1 MDNLQ
6 LFMHLYMYELEICFA
21 AHKHDLLNISFQ
33 SDEANTDRPLKEY
46 IKHIIETECKCIS
59 EFTRVNNIEIYNPD
73 GSCTILD
80 IPNAVKTTYV
90 QRVLLPEEI
99 TPQIKTILQERKN
112 AVFTKPD
119 ICLMVNIDGKTK
131 YEPVELKST
140 KSDSI
145 PGSSVQQVSPEEWV
159 IFIKHS
165 QNNIEVTT
173 GQYFNTINSKVQ
185 FPDRSPRPQVSFSE
199 LKNWN
204 NCNRQD
210 KGDVITYKLS
220 EDESEKYDLLTDWQG
235 VLAKRWVDILFNE
248 HPRKIIPWF
257 DNNLRIFILEF
268 LKKYDKLT
276 DTQKDEYKAFVESLI
291 E

>member
-1 MDNLQ
+1 M
-6 LFMHLYMYELEICFA
+6 
-21 AHKHDLLNISFQ
+21 
-33 SDEANTDRPLKEY
+33 
-46 IKHIIETECKCIS
+46 
-59 EFTRVNNIEIYNPD
+59 
-73 GSCTILD
+73 
-80 IPNAVKTTYV
+80 
-90 QRVLLPEEI
+90 
-99 TPQIKTILQERKN
+99 
-112 AVFTKPD
+112 
-119 ICLMVNIDGKTK
+119 
-131 YEPVELKST
+131 
-140 KSDSI
+140 
-145 PGSSVQQVSPEEWV
+145 
-159 IFIKHS
+159 
-165 QNNIEVTT
+165 
-173 GQYFNTINSKVQ
+173 Q